1 MRSLFHDKFIH
12 PGLSFSQKES
22 EIEINGVGW
31 MRRILGSLAC
41 VMALAGGWAAAAPA
55 TAAPGYTDVALSW
68 GTGFGCPVNVTNTG
82 TAAADNVFVVPTTPA
97 PVAPRWVG
105 TIAPGETKTLN
116 YGDCYF
122 YDLSWPQRIFAAT
135 TSWDV
140 NWDNNN
146 FTLVD

>member
-1 MRSLFHDKFIH
+1 M
-12 PGLSFSQKES
+12 
-22 EIEINGVGW
+22 
-31 MRRILGSLAC
+31 
-41 VMALAGGWAAAAPA
+41 
-55 TAAPGYTDVALSW
+55 ALSW
-68 GTGFGCPVNVTNTG
+68 GTGFGCPVNVTNAG

-97 PVAPRWVG
+97 PVAPQWVG

-122 YDLSWPQRIFAAT
+122 YDLPWPQRIFAAT
-135 TSWDV
+135 TSWDI